1 MKSLKTDNININ
13 IVNIVDNTYIEHHK
27 DKKPSEN
34 LVIAWTKKKQE
45 NWKIMLI
52 IGETLLPNYIILT
65 FVF

>member
-27 DKKPSEN
+27 DQKPSEN

-52 IGETLLPNYIILT
+52 IGETLLPNYTL
-65 FVF
+65 F

>member
-27 DKKPSEN
+27 DQKPSEN

-45 NWKIMLI
+45 NWKIC
-52 IGETLLPNYIILT
+52 
-65 FVF
+65 